1 MNNSLKLLLEQVYEL
16 EGLLLVAQSRG
27 NDTNAQ
33 VLDLIQKKIAKIAEL
48 SAIDIVSAPV
58 EKPADDETTADDE
71 TIDEK
76 PIVEPTEK
84 ADILDSDITEPSKTT
99 TEVYKSDVIDTS
111 DDKIEDKE
119 EPEDE
124 SDAKETEKVADEKE
138 TEKGTAD
145 ETDDV
150 DEKSPNNI
158 FDDDDDDLDFE
169 SVADDEDETLT
180 LDEVLQRS
188 LSRDLH
194 KAFSLNDRFRYRR
207 ELFANNDVEMN
218 DTLNLIESMQS
229 LEEAE
234 DFFYGDLEWDKDS
247 PEVID
252 FMNVIKN
259 HFYNRS
265 DK

>member
-27 NDTNAQ
+27 NDTNTQ

-48 SAIDIVSAPV
+48 SAIDIVSAPA
-58 EKPADDETTADDE
+58 EKPADDEIIAE
-71 TIDEK
+71 DEK
-76 PIVEPTEK
+76 PIIEPAEK
-84 ADILDSDITEPSKTT
+84 VDILDSDTTEPSKATT

-119 EPEDE
+119 ETEDE
-124 SDAKETEKVADEKE
+124 HDTKETEEVADEKE
-138 TEKGTAD
+138 TVD

-158 FDDDDDDLDFE
+158 FEDDDDDLDFE

-218 DTLNLIESMQS
+218 DTLNLVESMQS
-229 LEEAE
+229 FEEAE
-234 DFFYGDLEWDKDS
+234 DFFYGDLEWDKES